1 MSLPLLMVIFFAV
14 CIIALAFALIVGK
27 SVVVSKEYVR
37 NETSADTA
45 LYAFL
50 NDNTCTGTK
59 FTNAEIISFGLAQ
72 EVSADEDI
80 EIIYNTLEET
90 TTVETCLMS
99 YFNAIDFTYETALG
113 RNKYYL
119 KVEKD
124 NTIKMNLG
132 SFGLTTN
139 KETAQIATHD
149 NSIAKITLFM
159 EY

>member
-1 MSLPLLMVIFFAV
+1 MSLPILMVIFFVV
-14 CIIALAFALIVGK
+14 CIIALAFALIVAK
-27 SVVVSKEYVR
+27 SVVISKEYVR

-72 EVSADEDI
+72 EVYADDDI

-90 TTVETCLMS
+90 TTVETCLIS
-99 YFNAIDFTYETALG
+99 YFNAIDFAPEVWGQY
-113 RNKYYL
+113 KYYL

-124 NTIKMNLG
+124 NTIKMSLG
-132 SFGLTTN
+132 GFGLTDN
-139 KETAQIATHD
+139 KETASIATFD
-149 NSIAKITLFM
+149 GESAKITLFM

>member
-1 MSLPLLMVIFFAV
+1 MSLPILMVIFFVV
-14 CIIALAFALIVGK
+14 CIIALAFALIVAK
-27 SVVVSKEYVR
+27 SVVISKEYVR

-50 NDNTCTGTK
+50 NDNTCTETK

-72 EVSADEDI
+72 EVSADDDI
-80 EIIYNTLEET
+80 EISYNELEET
-90 TTVETCLMS
+90 TTVKTCLLS
-99 YFNAIDFTYETALG
+99 YFNAIGFAPEAWGQY
-113 RNKYYL
+113 KYYI

-124 NTIKMNLG
+124 NTIKMALG
-132 SFGLTTN
+132 GSGLTTN
-139 KETAQIATHD
+139 KETAQIATLD